1 MSADGQRPI
10 IIIRRK
16 KVVHGHHGGAWK
28 IAFADFM
35 TALMALF
42 LVLWVLSSADPAQKT
57 AVAEYFRTPLLVAMA
72 GGDRNTASTSA
83 IPGGGPDPI
92 FAEGERNRIDPR
104 EEQLLAEERARM
116 SELEERIEAVIERDP
131 LLRELKDQIRIDV
144 TPEGLRIQVVDTE
157 QRPMFELG
165 SARLASYMRTL
176 LRTLAPMLNELPN
189 SIQISGH
196 TDSLPYIGGEAGYS
210 NWELSADRAGAS
222 RRELIAG
229 GLASEKLLR
238 VSGMA
243 DRVRFEGAGP
253 NDAINRRITVI
264 VLNSRTAEA
273 ILNPDDPDMQQVGDA
288 PDSVITESAIATP
301 AEDAAVP
308 EGATELGSQSVTP

>member
-1 MSADGQRPI
+1 MSADGHRPI
-10 IIIRRK
+10 IIVRRK

-42 LVLWVLSSADPAQKT
+42 LVLWVLSSASPAQKT
-57 AVAEYFRTPLLVAMA
+57 AVAEYFRTPLAVAMA
-72 GGDRNTASTSA
+72 GGDRDTASISA
-83 IPGGGPDPI
+83 IPGGGPDPT
-92 FAEGERNRIDPR
+92 FAEGERNRIDLR
-104 EEQLLAEERARM
+104 EQQLRAEERERM
-116 SELEERIEAVIERDP
+116 VDLEGRIEAVIERDP
-131 LLRELKDQIRIDV
+131 QLRELQDQIRIEI

-157 QRPMFELG
+157 QRPMFEVG
-165 SARLASYMRTL
+165 SARLAPYTRTL
-176 LRTLAPMLNELPN
+176 LRTLAPLLNELPN

-196 TDSLPYIGGEAGYS
+196 TDSLPYVGGEAGYS

-243 DRVRFEGAGP
+243 DRVRVEGAGP
-253 NDAINRRITVI
+253 NDAVNRRISVV
-264 VLNSRTAEA
+264 VLNVRTAEA
-273 ILNPDDPDMQQVGDA
+273 ILNSGEADLEQSGETEA
-288 PDSVITESAIATP
+288 PVINESEVITP
-301 AEDAAVP
+301 PQGAVGP
-308 EGATELGSQSVTP
+308 EGATESGSQRETS

>member
-1 MSADGQRPI
+1 MSADGHRPI

-42 LVLWVLSSADPAQKT
+42 LVLWVLSSASPAQKT
-57 AVAEYFRTPLLVAMA
+57 AVAEYFRTPLAVAMA
-72 GGDRNTASTSA
+72 GGDRDTASISV
-83 IPGGGPDPI
+83 IPGGGPDPT
-92 FAEGERNRIDPR
+92 FAEGERNRIDLR
-104 EEQLLAEERARM
+104 EQQLRAEERERM
-116 SELEERIEAVIERDP
+116 VDLEGRIEAVIERDP
-131 LLRELKDQIRIDV
+131 QLRELMDQIRIEI

-165 SARLASYMRTL
+165 SARLAPYTRTL
-176 LRTLAPMLNELPN
+176 LRTLAPLLNELPN

-196 TDSLPYIGGEAGYS
+196 TDSLPYVGGEAGYS

-229 GLASEKLLR
+229 GLAPEKLLR

-253 NDAINRRITVI
+253 NDAINRRISVV
-264 VLNSRTAEA
+264 VLNALTAEA
-273 ILNPDDPDMQQVGDA
+273 IVNSGRPDLEQSVDSGAPVINEPEIITPPQDAVG
-288 PDSVITESAIATP
+288 S
-301 AEDAAVP
+301 
-308 EGATELGSQSVTP
+308 EGATESGGQRVTP